1 MYEHLSVTIDSTL
14 YIIMT
19 PDQVNSDD
27 KPMDEVVIPTGIP
40 SLDPLLF
47 GGLPLGTLILL
58 IGESGA
64 GCEEFTYTSTASLS
78 QMKNDE
84 GSRLAAN
91 AILPEK
97 ILFVTM
103 TRRKGDL
110 VNEISRAFARDMK
123 EELQHVEFFDLSDLF
138 FEKSLVPL
146 QWYSHHGNIIERMQ
160 SKTRLSDNIL
170 TALANKLDQTPHR
183 SILVLNTLTEL
194 ATQFPTAR
202 EWPSFVAYIRG
213 LQRALTIWNSCMYL
227 ILANGVLNPW
237 QECELKDACDAVIHF
252 QWEVSP
258 TAKRQRILYI
268 DKFRGILPQLE
279 DKELVKF
286 LVKITPAQGFEVNNI
301 RAVV

>member
-1 MYEHLSVTIDSTL
+1 MAPKQ
-14 YIIMT
+14 M
-19 PDQVNSDD
+19 NSDD
-27 KPMDEVVIPTGIP
+27 TPMNGVIPTGIP

-47 GGLPLGTLILL
+47 GGLPLGTLVLL

-78 QMKNDE
+78 QMKNNT
-84 GSRLAAN
+84 GPRLAAN
-91 AILPEK
+91 AILPDT
-97 ILFVTM
+97 ILYVTT
-103 TRRKGDL
+103 TRRKGDI

-123 EELQHVEFFDLSDLF
+123 EELQNIDFFDLSDMY

-146 QWYSHHGNIIERMQ
+146 QWYSQHSNIIERMQ

-183 SILVLNTLTEL
+183 SMFVISTLTEL
-194 ATQFPTAR
+194 ATQFNTEAN
-202 EWPSFVAYIRG
+202 WPSFIAYLRG
-213 LQRALTIWNSCMYL
+213 LQRALTMWDSCMYL
-227 ILANGVLNPW
+227 ILARGVLNQW
-237 QECELKDACDAVIHF
+237 QECELADVCDAAIHF
-252 QWEVSP
+252 QWESSS
-258 TAKRQRILYI
+258 TAKRQRVLFI

-279 DKELVKF
+279 EKELVKF

>member
-1 MYEHLSVTIDSTL
+1 
-14 YIIMT
+14 MT
-19 PDQVNSDD
+19 PELINSDGT
-27 KPMDEVVIPTGIP
+27 PMNGVIPTGIP

-47 GGLPLGTLILL
+47 GGLPLGTLVLL

-78 QMKNDE
+78 QMKENA

-91 AILPEK
+91 AILPEN
-97 ILFVTM
+97 ILFITV
-103 TRRKGDL
+103 TRRKGDII
-110 VNEISRAFARDMK
+110 NEVSRAFARNMR
-123 EELQHVEFFDLSDLF
+123 EELQHIDFFDLSDMY

-146 QWYSHHGNIIERMQ
+146 QWYSQHSNIVERMQ

-170 TALANKLDQTPHR
+170 TALANKLDQTPRR
-183 SILVLNTLTEL
+183 SMLVLNTLTEL
-194 ATQFPTAR
+194 ATQFNAEA

-213 LQRALTIWNSCMYL
+213 LQRVLTMWDSCMYL
-227 ILANGVLNPW
+227 ILAKGVLNQW
-237 QECELKDACDAVIHF
+237 QECELKDVCDAVVHF

-258 TAKRQRILYI
+258 TAKRQRVLYI

-279 DKELVKF
+279 EKELVKF